1 MLKMKNVIV
10 AIIFSANF
18 TSPPTCGKFLPRGL
32 VDAPEA
38 GRFNKHIFLA
48 QIIGSEKKPLFFRD
62 GATQLYQIM
71 GKRRIAIALPD
82 AVRQCMTN
90 GRYICIY
97 LQ

>member
-1 MLKMKNVIV
+1 MKNVIV

-48 QIIGSEKKPLFFRD
+48 QIIGSKKSPCFLE
-62 GATQLYQIM
+62 M
-71 GKRRIAIALPD
+71 GQHNYTKLWED
-82 AVRQCMTN
+82 VESQ
-90 GRYICIY
+90 
-97 LQ
+97 